1 MSIPNAIDIS
11 FRLKE
16 IRNTLGLSRSELAD
30 KVLISR
36 SHLSNIENCNRDMT
50 VELVC
55 ELNKQFKVSSD
66 YLLFGR
72 GSMFVGDEEEH
83 LSIYNLS
90 NTEKIEVLLKL
101 YHYFAGTRE
110 FVYDND
116 GHDVLEYLRT
126 ADKEIWLEYAK
137 RIDDKIKVVDLDDK
151 QSSGS

>member
-36 SHLSNIENCNRDMT
+36 SHLANIENCNRDMT

-55 ELNKQFKVSSD
+55 ALNNQFRVSSD

-72 GSMFVGDEEEH
+72 GSMFVNDSEEQ

-90 NTEKIEVLLKL
+90 NSEKIETILKL
-101 YHYFAGTRE
+101 YHYFAGSRE
-110 FVYDND
+110 FVYDNE
-116 GHDVLEYLRT
+116 GHDVLEYLRK

-137 RIDDKIKVVDLDDK
+137 RIEDKVKIVDLDER
-151 QSSGS
+151 QGSGN